1 DQTDRFFGDADRV
14 YPTASGAYMTWRL
27 PRLRRFVL
35 TFYAEDAA
43 FAGYVGLAVSSGN
56 EGWTEIPFRVV
67 QEGEASDGMQRL
79 LLIGEVPE
87 ELAAEYIRLTWHGG
101 GGDTVQLGHAE
112 FKIGRASCRERV
124 WMWGVAD
131 AVRRKCGRVWR
142 RCE

>member
-1 DQTDRFFGDADRV
+1 
-14 YPTASGAYMTWRL
+14 MTWRL

-43 FAGYVGLAVSSGN
+43 FAGYVGLAVSSDN

-112 FKIGRASCRERV
+112 FTGLAGE
-124 WMWGVAD
+124 
-131 AVRRKCGRVWR
+131 
-142 RCE
+142 